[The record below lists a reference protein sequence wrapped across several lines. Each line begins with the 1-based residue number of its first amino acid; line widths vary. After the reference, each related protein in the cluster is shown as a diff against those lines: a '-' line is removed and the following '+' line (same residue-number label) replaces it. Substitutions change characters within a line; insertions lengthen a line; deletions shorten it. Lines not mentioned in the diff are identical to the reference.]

1 VRFDDHKLT
10 RSNSPSELGPMSTL
24 TTDRINKNIMDDKTT
39 TISGG
44 RSEDKFTAKLTKYHN
59 FGSLHI
65 ASKSKGEGH
74 NFNKKKSLKK
84 VSKKR
89 SKRDGSTVSSNSSQ
103 PITSYRTAPVVKSML
118 NTPKVADRESELHK
132 RITNLEIELEYY
144 KNKEIPKFNISENK
158 LRDMFDT
165 NHEEIEEPISFRD
178 NMIEENEEN
187 LKLECDSDFDYEQF
201 EDKLESK
208 NQLNNTVAKQTPNKV
223 KIKKLSKCHDKEAII
238 KLFDQIESELLYSSN
253 LKIPKH
259 TVYLEDSAQ
268 RIWEITKN
276 DDIKI
281 TYSNTFSTLKSIDS
295 PMSMCSDN
303 LRLSTEGKNK
313 TAVHDL
319 KKLSIDSDEDKVTNI
334 SSSLI
339 LRFIVCRL

>member
-1 VRFDDHKLT
+1 MKFRENNIDYDEHLDVRFDDHKLT

-24 TTDRINKNIMDDKTT
+24 TTDRINKHIMDDKTT

-44 RSEDKFTAKLTKYHN
+44 RSEDKFTTKLTKYHN

-132 RITNLEIELEYY
+132 RITNLEKELEYY

-158 LRDMFDT
+158 LRDMFYT

-201 EDKLESK
+201 EDKIENK
-208 NQLNNTVAKQTPNKV
+208 NQLHNTMVKQIPNKV
-223 KIKKLSKCHDKEAII
+223 KIKKLSKYHDEEAII

-253 LKIPKH
+253 
-259 TVYLEDSAQ
+259 S
-268 RIWEITKN
+268 
-276 DDIKI
+276 
-281 TYSNTFSTLKSIDS
+281 SILVS
-295 PMSMCSDN
+295 
-303 LRLSTEGKNK
+303 
-313 TAVHDL
+313 
-319 KKLSIDSDEDKVTNI
+319 
-334 SSSLI
+334 
-339 LRFIVCRL
+339 FIYPI